1 MYYACKKE
9 IKIKL
14 IVGSASTDGLN
25 NEQDPRIF
33 PLIAIS
39 FSCKY
44 VSSEEHNVFRCLGKH
59 QEDSLAASQVAT
71 KCEDNVIIL
80 LLDIRPHQPTNSFL
94 GKPSKQL

>member
-44 VSSEEHNVFRCLGKH
+44 QVKNTMCFVVWVNTKKH
-59 QEDSLAASQVAT
+59 
-71 KCEDNVIIL
+71 
-80 LLDIRPHQPTNSFL
+80 
-94 GKPSKQL
+94 